1 MKFFTALF
9 KKEREIL
16 VATNPKS
23 FRILGLMRKS
33 SIVYTL
39 FLAGLST
46 LLMGCNFRSQKDE
59 MRKDWAQITRAGK
72 LTLLTEN
79 STLSFFEFKGKRMGF
94 EYEILDTFC
103 KAQHLKL
110 EVKVVNKL
118 GDFVRMLRKGEGD
131 VVAANL
137 PIALRQQK
145 YFNYSIPYYQ
155 TYQVLV
161 QRKSDSIIKEPA
173 DLAGKTVYV
182 RKNSAYE
189 KRLFALQEE
198 IGAAIDIRYQK
209 IVPLAEDLIEEV
221 ASGQIHY
228 TLAHENQ
235 ARIVKDM
242 HPNLDIATRMSFE
255 QRIAFA
261 LRPKSKILKEKLDAF
276 LQTYIAS
283 EAYTQLKKRYFDY
296 IVSTPTEFYLTPK
309 GALSPFDALFK
320 NAAQAYNWDWKVLAA
335 VAFKE
340 SRFNPNARGFG
351 GAYGLMQFMPNT
363 GPRFGVFPESSPE
376 VQIKGGMR
384 YLNAMSKRWAN
395 ISDEQTRLQFTLASY
410 NAGLSHIED
419 AQRLARAAGLNPN
432 VWDGNVALMVNK
444 LDEPQYYRSELVRCG
459 AYRGQATSYVAK
471 VLAIYARWK

>member
-1 MKFFTALF
+1 MKFFVCLY
-9 KKEREIL
+9 KKRRKKRL
-16 VATNPKS
+16 ATIPKS

-33 SIVYTL
+33 SIVYIL
-39 FLAGLST
+39 FFVGLSA
-46 LLMGCNFRSQKDE
+46 LLLGCNFRSQQDE
-59 MRKDWAQITRAGK
+59 MRKDWAQIQRAGK

-103 KAQHLKL
+103 KANHLKL
-110 EVKVVNKL
+110 EVKVVDQL

-145 YFNYSIPYYQ
+145 YFNNSIPYYQ

-161 QRKSDSIIKEPA
+161 QRKSDSIISEPA
-173 DLAGKTVYV
+173 YLAGKTVYV

-189 KRLFALQEE
+189 KRLLALQEE
-198 IGAAIDIRYQK
+198 IGAVIDIRYQK
-209 IVPLAEDLIEEV
+209 TAPLAEDLIEEV
-221 ASGQIHY
+221 ANGQIHY

-235 ARIVKDM
+235 ARIVKEM

-296 IVSTPTEFYLTPK
+296 IASTPTEFYLTPK

-320 NAAQAYNWDWKVLAA
+320 KAAQTYNWDWKVLAA

-363 GPRFGVFPESSPE
+363 GPQFGVFPESSPE

-384 YLNAMSKRWAN
+384 YLQSMSKRWAS

-410 NAGLSHIED
+410 NAGMSHIED

-444 LDEPQYYRSELVRCG
+444 LDEPQFYRSELVRCG

>member
-1 MKFFTALF
+1 
-9 KKEREIL
+9 
-16 VATNPKS
+16 
-23 FRILGLMRKS
+23 MRKS
-33 SIVYTL
+33 SILYLL
-39 FLAGLST
+39 FCFGLLALS
-46 LLMGCNFRSQKDE
+46 LGCDFRSQQGE
-59 MRKDWAQITRAGK
+59 MRKDWAQIERAGK

-103 KAQHLKL
+103 KAHQLKL

-131 VVAANL
+131 VVAANM

-145 YFNYSIPYYQ
+145 YFNYSLPYYQ

-161 QRKSDSIIKEPA
+161 QRKSDSIISEPA
-173 DLAGKTVYV
+173 HLAGKTIHI

-198 IGAAIDIRYQK
+198 IGATVSIRYQANS
-209 IVPLAEDLIEEV
+209 PLAEDLIEEV
-221 ASGQIHY
+221 ANGRIQY

-261 LRPKSKILKEKLDAF
+261 LRPKSKVLKEKLDAF

-296 IVSTPTEFYLTPK
+296 IASTPTEFYLTPK

-320 NAAQAYNWDWKVLAA
+320 KAAQTYGWDWKVLAA
-335 VAFKE
+335 VAYKE

-363 GPRFGVFPESSPE
+363 GPRFGVFPASSPE

-384 YLNAMSKRWAN
+384 YLHTMSKRWSSIA
-395 ISDEQTRLQFTLASY
+395 DEQTRLQFTLASY
-410 NAGLSHIED
+410 NAGMSHIED
-419 AQRLARAAGLNPN
+419 AQRLARAAGLDPHK
-432 VWDGNVALMVNK
+432 WDGNVALMVNK
-444 LDEPQYYRSELVRCG
+444 LDEPQFYRSELVRCG

-471 VLAIYARWK
+471 VLGIYARWK

>member
-1 MKFFTALF
+1 
-9 KKEREIL
+9 
-16 VATNPKS
+16 
-23 FRILGLMRKS
+23 MRKS
-33 SIVYTL
+33 SILYLL
-39 FLAGLST
+39 FCFGLLALS
-46 LLMGCNFRSQKDE
+46 LGCDFRSQQGE
-59 MRKDWAQITRAGK
+59 MRKDWAQIERAGK

-103 KAQHLKL
+103 KAHQLKL

-131 VVAANL
+131 VVAANM

-145 YFNYSIPYYQ
+145 YFNYSLPYYQ

-161 QRKSDSIIKEPA
+161 QRKSDSIISEPA
-173 DLAGKTVYV
+173 HLAGKTIHI

-198 IGAAIDIRYQK
+198 IGATVSIRYQANS
-209 IVPLAEDLIEEV
+209 PLAEDLIEEV
-221 ASGQIHY
+221 ANGRIQY

-261 LRPKSKILKEKLDAF
+261 LRPKSKVLKEKLDAF

-296 IVSTPTEFYLTPK
+296 ITSTPTEFYLTPK

-320 NAAQAYNWDWKVLAA
+320 KAAQTYGWDWKVLAA
-335 VAFKE
+335 VAYKE

-363 GPRFGVFPESSPE
+363 GPRFGVFPASSPE

-384 YLNAMSKRWAN
+384 YLHTMSKRWSSIA
-395 ISDEQTRLQFTLASY
+395 DEQTRLQFTLASY
-410 NAGLSHIED
+410 NAGMSHIED
-419 AQRLARAAGLNPN
+419 AQRLARAAGLDPHK
-432 VWDGNVALMVNK
+432 WDGNVALMVNK
-444 LDEPQYYRSELVRCG
+444 LDEPQFYRSELVRCG

-471 VLAIYARWK
+471 VLGIYARWK